1 MAVNPVNDPR
11 VGAVGPAAP
20 AASRGSA
27 AAPAGFDGL
36 LSERMRSGEADRLRW
51 SAHARDRLVE
61 RGSTVTPEGAGR
73 LDGAV
78 AASAAKGGRESL
90 VLVDDLAFV
99 VSVSNRTVITAV
111 ESDALKHRVF
121 TNIDSAVLG

>member
-1 MAVNPVNDPR
+1 MSVNPVNDPR
-11 VGAVGPAAP
+11 VGAVGASAP
-20 AASRGSA
+20 ASPASRSA
-27 AAPAGFDGL
+27 TPGFDGL
-36 LSERMRSGEADRLRW
+36 LSERMRSGEPAGVRW
-51 SAHARDRLVE
+51 SSHARDRLAE
-61 RGSTVTPEGAGR
+61 RGITVTPEVAER

-78 AASAAKGGRESL
+78 EASAAKGGRESL
-90 VLVDDLAFV
+90 VLVDQLAFV